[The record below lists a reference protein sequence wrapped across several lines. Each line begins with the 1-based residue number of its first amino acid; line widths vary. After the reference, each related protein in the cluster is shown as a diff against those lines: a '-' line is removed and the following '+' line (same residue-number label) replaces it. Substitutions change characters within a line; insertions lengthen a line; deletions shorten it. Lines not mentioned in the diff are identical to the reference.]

1 MSVAEL
7 LWTLDVSTPTR
18 LIIFAIV
25 FVILI
30 VFCIFCVGMKKN
42 KKSNKQKHKNTLYNN
57 D

>member
-7 LWTLDVSTPTR
+7 LWTLDVSTPIR

-25 FVILI
+25 LVILI

-42 KKSNKQKHKNTLYNN
+42 KKNNKQKHKNTLYNV
-57 D
+57 